1 MPAVF
6 HTIHSRTKKEKR
18 TKKERI
24 DCYYYPP
31 KTPFQ
36 LHWSYYKGSR
46 MRVEGRVR
54 RGSERNCLYSLQSS
68 LAQPA
73 WPPAISNNS
82 WVMLP

>member
-24 DCYYYPP
+24 AYSYPP

-36 LHWSYYKGSR
+36 LHWSYYKG
-46 MRVEGRVR
+46 
-54 RGSERNCLYSLQSS
+54 C
-68 LAQPA
+68 
-73 WPPAISNNS
+73 
-82 WVMLP
+82 